1 MVKNI
6 FVAIAILFS
15 FSQNAA
21 AFNEKD
27 EVINRVSQESIDG
40 LKTPEFIQYYQKGRR
55 APSCSLVND
64 KQVVDII
71 SFDEG
76 SDDDYSNCS
85 EISKPIITKQNGKVF
100 ATYPYTDEQT
110 KGELISSFATIE
122 LDGDNFRLCSNSD
135 DISEAIRKSKKP
147 ASQIISRIIKKK
159 SCN

>member
-6 FVAIAILFS
+6 FVAIVLLLP

-27 EVINRVSQESIDG
+27 EVINRVGQVSVGG
-40 LKTPEFIQYYQKGRR
+40 LKTPEFIQYYQKGKR
-55 APSCSLVND
+55 APSCSLVNG
-64 KQVVDII
+64 KQVIDII

-85 EISKPIITKQNGKVF
+85 EISRPIITKQNGKIF

-110 KGELISSFATIE
+110 KGELVSSFATIE

-135 DISEAIRKSKKP
+135 EISELIRKSKKP
-147 ASQIISRIIKKK
+147 TSQIISKIIKKK